1 MCPQLHAEPSFP
13 ARLSDAAVSK
23 GSRPR
28 GLRRRL
34 LSCLHPAVL
43 GPRGPAEG
51 PARTLPHSAP
61 GVELPQS
68 SPWHKAWHGS
78 SLLGRCPQEVPAGA
92 RRSEGG
98 REGQAATA
106 DRGLSP
112 PGAWRCCPPPR
123 PRARALG
130 SFCPSLAGADSR
142 GDDAPH
148 CAQKHRPC
156 TQGQSGRVPGF
167 SRTAPSPP
175 PSPSALGSCPLRC
188 CRDLAEEMVRV
199 RRGAEAS
206 QGRPAG
212 PVALV
217 CHWPKL
223 LQTSERGRPLLLT

>member
-78 SLLGRCPQEVPAGA
+78 SLLGRCPQEVPQGHGGVRGGGRGRRPLRTGGSA
-92 RRSEGG
+92 RRGPGG
-98 REGQAATA
+98 AVHPRGQGRGRWGRSARRWLGLTPEVTTLRTVPRNTGPAPRGRAAA
-106 DRGLSP
+106 CQGSP
-112 PGAWRCCPPPR
+112 GRPPHHPPPR
-123 PRARALG
+123 L
-130 SFCPSLAGADSR
+130 LWGA
-142 GDDAPH
+142 
-148 CAQKHRPC
+148 
-156 TQGQSGRVPGF
+156 
-167 SRTAPSPP
+167 APSAAAVISRRRWCESGAGPRLP
-175 PSPSALGSCPLRC
+175 REGPRGRWHSYVTGRSC
-188 CRDLAEEMVRV
+188 CR
-199 RRGAEAS
+199 
-206 QGRPAG
+206 
-212 PVALV
+212 PVNMDV
-217 CHWPKL
+217 PYC
-223 LQTSERGRPLLLT
+223 